1 MDKFLKRNSRMI
13 AVLAILI
20 GLIIIYVILNIF
32 LEGRF
37 LTYKNFS
44 LIFTHAVIP
53 CFLAWGMSVGFTL
66 GMMDFSVGA
75 IIVLAANAAG
85 YGGLALGYPGLFL
98 AAIAIAALLIFANY
112 NVFVRTAVPSWV
124 AGLGLALFYEA
135 IGYLYTT
142 LRLKQGNQV
151 IDLGTVCRGLLS
163 PPFNYLMVAIGLVLA
178 YLLFNRMSIGLN
190 IRATGSNS
198 TIAKMMGINT
208 KRTVLIGALVAGLFI
223 GMASALNESYSGRVQ
238 PMTGLGTIAQLFQ
251 PMAAFLLAISIRR
264 IISPTFGIV
273 LSAFFVASIFTA
285 LTMFGVPSGTFQ
297 EVALGL
303 IVILCGIMAQ
313 RNFKGVVK

>member
-1 MDKFLKRNSRMI
+1 MGT
-13 AVLAILI
+13 AAILI
-20 GLIIIYVILNIF
+20 GMLIVYIVLNIF
-32 LEGRF
+32 LDGRF
-37 LTYKNFS
+37 LTVQNFN
-44 LIFTHAVIP
+44 LILTHAVIP

-66 GMMDFSVGA
+66 GMMDFSIGA

-85 YGGLALGYPGLFL
+85 YGGIALGYPGLFL
-98 AAIAIAALLIFANY
+98 AAIFVASMLIFANY
-112 NVFVRTAVPSWV
+112 NVFARTAVPSWV

-142 LRLKQGNQV
+142 IRLKQGMQV
-151 IDLGTVCRGLLS
+151 IDLCKVCRGLLS
-163 PPFNYLMVAIGLVLA
+163 PPFNLIMLAIGLALA
-178 YLLFNRMSIGLN
+178 HIIFNRMSIGLN
-190 IRATGSNS
+190 IKATGSNS
-198 TIAKMMGINT
+198 LIARMMGINT
-208 KRTVLIGALVAGLFI
+208 RRTVMIGALIAGLFI
-223 GMASALNESYSGRVQ
+223 GIASALNESYSGRVQ

-251 PMAAFLLAISIRR
+251 PMAAFLLAVSIRR
-264 IISPTFGIV
+264 IISPTFGII